1 MMSLDKVPL
10 GTKGVVKQI
19 SKSSPIKR
27 RLMDMGIREICVE
40 GSSSTWRILLRFWF
54 EGV

>member
-27 RLMDMGIREICVE
+27 RLMDMGIRNMCRRK
-40 GSSSTWRILLRFWF
+40 SSTWRSY
-54 EGV
+54 